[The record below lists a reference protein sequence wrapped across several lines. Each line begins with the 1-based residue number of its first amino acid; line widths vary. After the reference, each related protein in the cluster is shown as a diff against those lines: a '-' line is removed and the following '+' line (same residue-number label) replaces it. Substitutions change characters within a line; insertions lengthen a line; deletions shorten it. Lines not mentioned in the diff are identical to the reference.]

1 MKHLVAN
8 ALTLL
13 IVLCLCVAGAGYVGV
28 KKFDAEG
35 PLSEAKLIEIKGGAT
50 INAAAEMLL
59 AEGVID
65 SASVFRMGA
74 RYKGVHNQLKFGEY
88 EIPAGSSMDDVLSII
103 ISGKSL
109 QYKITVAEGLTSW
122 EVVELLKASDLLSGE
137 IAEIPAEGVLA
148 PDTYFVAKGADREG
162 LLRRMRTAQ
171 MEILKNAWDNRQPGL
186 PISSPEEAL
195 ILASIIEKETGVGA
209 EREMVAG
216 VFVNR
221 LVKRMRLQSDPTIIY
236 GITLG
241 QGPLGR
247 SIRRSDISRATPYN
261 TYVIDR
267 LPPGPI
273 ANPGRETI
281 VATLNPAETKA
292 LFFVADGTGG
302 HAFAETLRQ
311 HEKNVAAWRKI
322 ERARKSQ

>member
-8 ALTLL
+8 ALTVI
-13 IVLCLCVAGAGYVGV
+13 IVLCLCAAGAAYVGV
-28 KKFDAEG
+28 KKFDAAG
-35 PLSEAKLIEIKGGAT
+35 PLADAKLVEIKGGAN
-50 INAAAEMLL
+50 ISDASEMLV

-65 SASVFRMGA
+65 SAAIFRMGA
-74 RYKGVHNQLKFGEY
+74 RYRGVQNQLKFGEY
-88 EIPAGSSMDDVLSII
+88 EIPAGASMDDVLSII

-109 QYKITVAEGLTSW
+109 QYKITIAEGLTSW

-137 IAEIPAEGVLA
+137 ISEVPEEGVLA
-148 PDTYFVAKGADREG
+148 PDTYFVAKGADRER
-162 LLRRMRTAQ
+162 LLRRMRAAQ
-171 MEILKNAWDNRQPGL
+171 LGILKEAWDNRQPGL
-186 PISSPEEAL
+186 PIASPEEAL
-195 ILASIIEKETGVGA
+195 VLASIIEKETGVSA

-241 QGPLGR
+241 QGPLNR
-247 SIRRSDISRATPYN
+247 PIRRSDISRATPYN

-281 VATLNPAETKA
+281 FATLNPAETKA

-302 HAFAETLRQ
+302 HAFAETLRE